1 MQPLWGFLGSGGS
14 LSPYVRREHFSHLLR
29 PPSCFT
35 AAFPGPR
42 NFSGAAL
49 GHTHHA
55 SNFSNLFYL
64 CEGHIFRSMVIRLS
78 QLRRIIKEEVQRSIK
93 EYASVATKPFDFK
106 SVSDPQAQFDAQ
118 IDQITKLFN
127 DQNLEKYSDEQ
138 LSGLLSKRVPNLL
151 AAFRAKK
158 KKGASKAR

>member
-1 MQPLWGFLGSGGS
+1 
-14 LSPYVRREHFSHLLR
+14 
-29 PPSCFT
+29 
-35 AAFPGPR
+35 
-42 NFSGAAL
+42 
-49 GHTHHA
+49 
-55 SNFSNLFYL
+55 
-64 CEGHIFRSMVIRLS
+64 MVIRLS